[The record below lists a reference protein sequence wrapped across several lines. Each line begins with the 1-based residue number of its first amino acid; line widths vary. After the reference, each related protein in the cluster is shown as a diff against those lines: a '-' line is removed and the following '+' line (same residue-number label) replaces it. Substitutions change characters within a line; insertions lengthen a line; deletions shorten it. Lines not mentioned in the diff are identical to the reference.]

1 MLVNKNVKLSVK
13 GQQNN
18 ESLLDNRKSL
28 GNKTKRGTTP
38 SPSELIDIEIFD
50 QWVDNLDSA
59 TQESFIEFARTTYSV
74 IEIYLYARFLD
85 YKGTVIGCEGWVL
98 ERYPKPDHRKM
109 LLQEID
115 EMREDMRKLRE
126 DIENLAVKRDV
137 GVARLAG
144 MAKELR
150 GTISQVENYT
160 GARDRRGLLL
170 AGADQA
176 IRELLAIFKEDPIE
190 GPLSEA
196 SMSVWAKMQL
206 SE

>member
-1 MLVNKNVKLSVK
+1 MNKNVKLSVK
-13 GQQNN
+13 EHQSNAHLPSKGKI
-18 ESLLDNRKSL
+18 SAK
-28 GNKTKRGTTP
+28 KMKPATTP
-38 SPSELIDIEIFD
+38 RPNELIDIEIFD

-59 TQESFIEFARTTYSV
+59 TQESFIEFARTTYSI
-74 IEIYLYARFLD
+74 IEIYLYARFLS
-85 YKGTVIGCEGWVL
+85 YKGTIIGCEGWVL
-98 ERYPKPDHRKM
+98 DRYPKPDHRKL

-190 GPLSEA
+190 GPLGEA

>member
-1 MLVNKNVKLSVK
+1 
-13 GQQNN
+13 
-18 ESLLDNRKSL
+18 
-28 GNKTKRGTTP
+28 
-38 SPSELIDIEIFD
+38 
-50 QWVDNLDSA
+50 
-59 TQESFIEFARTTYSV
+59 
-74 IEIYLYARFLD
+74 
-85 YKGTVIGCEGWVL
+85 
-98 ERYPKPDHRKM
+98 M

-190 GPLSEA
+190 GPLGEA